1 MLNRITPPGK
11 TSPGNPNTSATLF
24 HSTAPT
30 GLCSILAC
38 AQEIVGR
45 QTTEMTSAARPRTP
59 HDNSAFFIVFPF
71 VKVTNG
77 TGPTMTI
84 YGGKPGRDAWM
95 LHPLCDEGDNG
106 MVEHGLRGVRS
117 VGYSR
122 R

>member
-30 GLCSILAC
+30 GLCSMLAC

-59 HDNSAFFIVFPF
+59 HDNSAFFIVFPH
-71 VKVTNG
+71 KVTNG
-77 TGPTMTI
+77 TGH
-84 YGGKPGRDAWM
+84 D
-95 LHPLCDEGDNG
+95 DD
-106 MVEHGLRGVRS
+106 LRG
-117 VGYSR
+117 GTWKR
-122 R
+122 RIDVTSAM